1 MSIEPTSPCSQIVN
15 ERPTVVRETTSTP
28 TATTMPSSSSTSSTT
43 LNDEPLQDL
52 STLDLS
58 SASPSFSEVN
68 QFMLSP
74 SPAIVVV
81 HSLVTS
87 TATTELPVT
96 GTTSSLSTAQASSSS
111 TTTATTN
118 NVIHTTLLANSGN
131 SRPTSQQPL
140 STASSTTS
148 SSTTH
153 SSKNIDKS
161 TPPPMYSSI
170 GTFFTTTTARIG
182 QEQEVREPRE
192 QRNDDRDEAT
202 STIAIASLDCC
213 SPSSSASISHS
224 SFVSQPYLQY
234 QQQVQSPPQQQQ
246 QQHQQQYQ
254 LKTQPVV
261 NLLDLPTEI
270 LQEIL
275 CRLTEPR
282 SFVRSCRQ
290 ILQLSKSPSL
300 RARYLWLRHGPD
312 QVLTRKL
319 VELHRL
325 TASILTTPVALLLVS
340 MGASY
345 RDPEEFIFRWACSK
359 GHVDLV
365 MQLLKNEPAIDLG
378 FRSDWFLREA
388 AKNGRQSVVATLL
401 AQQDYTPSESGLNK
415 AFEAAY
421 EQSSCDTVKALLDY
435 AESRGALLEQGS
447 TQFHSVVPSTRRAR
461 RVLAGGLSIQK
472 DADKA
477 LRYAVRGNDIEM
489 VRLLMD
495 YEADVHA
502 FNEEAVLVAAQKGH
516 VEILRLLIQAGA
528 DIETK
533 AGAPLRQAS
542 EGGHAEAVK
551 VLCESGADTMW
562 GGCSA
567 LRNAASQGF
576 DQIIATLLDHGANV
590 NIHEGTPLQL
600 ACKHGHEAAVRVLL
614 RYGANHRLDDG
625 AAYKLALEANNETI
639 NVLLIQAET
648 AMRAKERELERILQQ
663 QGPMWLAQQ
672 TWFPAH
678 HAHTRTFSEPH
689 HHHVSAASLASLATT
704 LATSPLMMT
713 GNGGVFISQ
722 SGVSGEGAGVGGV
735 NMSMGG
741 GVGNG
746 VAGAEF
752 LSRGHKRYYSQ
763 MSNPLSVADLF
774 RSGSVCGLVAL
785 DDEIRARQR
794 SESNRL

>member
-1 MSIEPTSPCSQIVN
+1 MSMETTSPSSQIVN
-15 ERPTVVRETTSTP
+15 EQPTGVRETTSTP
-28 TATTMPSSSSTSSTT
+28 TVTIIPSHSSTSSST
-43 LNDEPLQDL
+43 LNDEPLEDL
-52 STLDLS
+52 SLLDLS
-58 SASPSFSEVN
+58 SASPSFSEAN
-68 QFMLSP
+68 QSTSSP
-74 SPAIVVV
+74 TPTVVVV
-81 HSLVTS
+81 HSLVSS
-87 TATTELPVT
+87 TATTELSVT
-96 GTTSSLSTAQASSSS
+96 GTTSSLSAAQASSSP

-118 NVIHTTLLANSGN
+118 STTHTTLLANSVN
-131 SRPTSQQPL
+131 SRPASQQPL
-140 STASSTTS
+140 STTS
-148 SSTTH
+148 SKTSSLSTTH
-153 SSKNIDKS
+153 SSKNIDKN
-161 TPPPMYSSI
+161 TLPPMYSST

-182 QEQEVREPRE
+182 QEKEEREPRE
-192 QRNDDRDEAT
+192 QENDESDRRDEAT
-202 STIAIASLDCC
+202 STIAIASSDCC
-213 SPSSSASISHS
+213 SPSSSSPSFLSRS
-224 SFVSQPYLQY
+224 SFGSQPYLQY
-234 QQQVQSPPQQQQ
+234 QQQVQLPPQQQQ
-246 QQHQQQYQ
+246 HR
-254 LKTQPVV
+254 LKTQTVV

-282 SFVRSCRQ
+282 SFIRSCRQ
-290 ILQLSKSPSL
+290 ILQFSKSPSL

-312 QVLTRKL
+312 QVLTRKV
-319 VELHRL
+319 VELHKL
-325 TASILTTPVALLLVS
+325 TTSILTAPVALLLVA

-365 MQLLKNEPAIDLG
+365 MKLLKSEPAIDLG

-435 AESRGALLEQGS
+435 AEARGALLEQGS

-489 VRLLMD
+489 VKLLMD

-516 VEILRLLIQAGA
+516 VEILKLLIQAGA

-542 EGGHAEAVK
+542 ESGHAEAVR

-678 HAHTRTFSEPH
+678 HAHARTFSEPH
-689 HHHVSAASLASLATT
+689 LHHVSAASLASLATS
-704 LATSPLMMT
+704 LATSPLMT
-713 GNGGVFISQ
+713 GNGGMFISQ
-722 SGVSGEGAGVGGV
+722 SGVSGTGAGVGGV
-735 NMSMGG
+735 NMAMGG

-746 VAGAEF
+746 VTGPEF